1 MNQARAVAL
10 IHYRFPGAE
19 VVPFDT
25 SAAGVGI
32 TVDPNGRLW
41 ADRCG
46 CGRHLGP
53 KALTKAH
60 EARPIQRK
68 ERGA

>member
-25 SAAGVGI
+25 SSAGAGI

-46 CGRHLGP
+46 CPRHLGP
-53 KALTKAH
+53 TASTRGH
-60 EARPIQRK
+60 EARPIQRP
-68 ERGA
+68 RRSA